1 MLHKD
6 GGGWGGGG
14 ARAVLEYTSILFVKL
29 ELTALFPHQ
38 FAQLNEAQF
47 SRGLL
52 RTSAFLL
59 VLIYQ
64 ILLKKFQNI
73 PKFLK

>member
-14 ARAVLEYTSILFVKL
+14 GGAGIRNTSILFVKL

-59 VLIYQ
+59 ALIYQ